1 MLMAVF
7 SGGTG
12 LSELD
17 GIHSE
22 RQVIM
27 LHAVSVGEVVIK
39 DGIFHGYS
47 VSFSEKVVDTGL
59 RVRRNE
65 ISEWKKLASTRAVC
79 RCKGILRGN
88 GKADCLGVVR
98 IYEGFDGTD
107 TSCTDAE
114 IIQIK
119 HKHKSFLCMTV
130 RDGQNFVI

>member
-22 RQVIM
+22 RQFIM